1 MATKDKK
8 RFSSDGGVT
17 VASVSGHPTY
27 RWRVTFKEAN
37 KRRQKY
43 FKKRTG
49 KDGADEFAKEKR
61 EWLELEGKKH
71 ESISPMEYQAVIRF
85 REILA
90 NLPERAQEISLL
102 EMVEKYGKQLQTVNK
117 EMSCLEVTDQLLVR
131 IRKTRSKQHLT
142 STEQRLKKFNSQY
155 GDWLACDVSTEIIQD
170 FLDHLKLAP
179 KTILNYKV
187 ALKMLFSHALKEG
200 AVTTDPMLKVE
211 IAKVEE
217 NEVGVFTPNET
228 ARILAC
234 ADPRIIPA
242 LAISFFAGIRDS
254 EISRLD
260 WSDIDLN
267 EGTITLSAKNTK
279 KKRRRI
285 VDISDNLKAWLLP
298 HARNEGSVKGS
309 EVMFHRRRRAAWQS
323 AGLSAWVPN
332 GGRHSFASYHLAM
345 FKSQDKTATQLGHQ
359 DSSLLHECYKSVVN
373 QSQAETYWSIMP
385 ADEST
390 ITNIKSA

>member
-8 RFSSDGGVT
+8 KFSSDSGVT
-17 VASVSGHPTY
+17 VAPLSGHPTY

-49 KDGADEFAKEKR
+49 KGGADEFAKEKR
-61 EWLELEGKKH
+61 KWHELEGKKH
-71 ESISPMEYQAVIRF
+71 ESISEREYQAVIRF

-90 NLPERAQEISLL
+90 DLPERAQEISLF
-102 EMVEKYGKQLQTVNK
+102 EMIEKYGKQLKAVNR
-117 EMSCLEVTDQLLVR
+117 EMSCLEVTDQLLVG
-131 IRKTRSKQHLT
+131 IRKKSNHHLR

-187 ALKMLFSHALKEG
+187 ALKMLFRLALTEG
-200 AVTTDPMLKVE
+200 AVTTDPMIKVV
-211 IAKVEE
+211 IAEVEE

-260 WSDIDLN
+260 WSNIDLN
-267 EGTITLSAKNTK
+267 EGNITLEGRKTK

-298 HARNEGSVKGS
+298 HALNEGSVKGS
-309 EVMFHRRRRAAWQS
+309 EIMFHRRRRAAWED
-323 AGLSAWVPN
+323 AGLSAWVHN
-332 GGRHSFASYHLAM
+332 GGRHSFATYHLAM
-345 FKSQDKTATQLGHQ
+345 FKSQDKTATQLGHR
-359 DSSLLHECYKSVVN
+359 DSSLLHECYKALVN